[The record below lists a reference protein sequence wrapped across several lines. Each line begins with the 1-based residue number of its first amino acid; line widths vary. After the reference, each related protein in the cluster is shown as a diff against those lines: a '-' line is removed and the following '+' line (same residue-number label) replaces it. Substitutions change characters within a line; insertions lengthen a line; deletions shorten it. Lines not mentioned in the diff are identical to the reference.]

1 MNNSEPLGEYRSL
14 SPEELY
20 GQLFFDVMSAD
31 ELFGKDKLFND
42 CKDFVDC
49 LPKNEIEIIL
59 TRYSVLENRSDP
71 EVLSSFIREN
81 FEIPVP
87 GSTYADSSEIDQH
100 IFNLWNNLKREPD
113 QLQPGTLIPLR
124 HPYLVPGGRFR
135 EIYYWDTYF
144 TMLGLQA
151 DGQDGMIRN
160 MINNFSDLIDQYGF
174 VPNGNRTYYLSR
186 SQPPFYA
193 LMIELL
199 SDSEGD
205 HVFTEYLKYMIKEY
219 DFWMKG
225 SEELDEKNSAI
236 RHVVLLKGG
245 ETLNRYYD
253 NGNTPRAEMYRADVE
268 TASLAKDRT
277 NEEVFRDLRSAAES
291 GWDFSSRWL
300 ANKIDLCTVE
310 TTSIIPVD
318 LNSLLYNLE
327 LTIAKALELCGDPL
341 KAKGFKDKSE
351 KRRNALVKYCWNKE
365 KGFFMDYNF
374 RRKRQ
379 TDIFSLAGAFPLFFR
394 IATREQALL
403 AAGKIKNSFL
413 KQGGVVST
421 LHKTTQQWD
430 YPNGWAPL
438 QWITIAGLR
447 NYGENELAG
456 KIKARWLALNE
467 LIYKKT
473 HRMLEKYDVV
483 GFQETGGGEYP
494 GQDGFGWTNGVY
506 KKLSGEKRK

>member
-1 MNNSEPLGEYRSL
+1 
-14 SPEELY
+14 
-20 GQLFFDVMSAD
+20 
-31 ELFGKDKLFND
+31 
-42 CKDFVDC
+42 
-49 LPKNEIEIIL
+49 
-59 TRYSVLENRSDP
+59 
-71 EVLSSFIREN
+71 
-81 FEIPVP
+81 
-87 GSTYADSSEIDQH
+87 
-100 IFNLWNNLKREPD
+100 
-113 QLQPGTLIPLR
+113 
-124 HPYLVPGGRFR
+124 
-135 EIYYWDTYF
+135 
-144 TMLGLQA
+144 
-151 DGQDGMIRN
+151 
-160 MINNFSDLIDQYGF
+160 
-174 VPNGNRTYYLSR
+174 
-186 SQPPFYA
+186 
-193 LMIELL
+193 
-199 SDSEGD
+199 
-205 HVFTEYLKYMIKEY
+205 
-219 DFWMKG
+219 
-225 SEELDEKNSAI
+225 
-236 RHVVLLKGG
+236 
-245 ETLNRYYD
+245 
-253 NGNTPRAEMYRADVE
+253 
-268 TASLAKDRT
+268 
-277 NEEVFRDLRSAAES
+277 
-291 GWDFSSRWL
+291 
-300 ANKIDLCTVE
+300 
-310 TTSIIPVD
+310 
-318 LNSLLYNLE
+318 LLYNLE